1 MSSFTWSRSR
11 FLSPNVTLTIT
22 ARRKLKRSLSWATTL
37 YNTTLTNFENVLAT
51 SQISTSVDP
60 RTPWGSSFCLRSWLT
75 IQTKFQLRINRVLI
89 RLCLSKMP
97 KSSVK
102 ASSRMLISI
111 LFNNILF
118 VVWRWIKKFSQRWEM
133 PEFVTFLRFG
143 LNNEPTCETTTSIF
157 LSTFVFVSKTW
168 TKRVKNAKVLCYEK
182 KMLKFELFISPWS
195 MSTKWNILMLKLRT
209 ASSLLDGKIWDI
221 MYVAIKAV

>member
-1 MSSFTWSRSR
+1 MLKNWDIINTEPQLAVDYGQILLSRQTTTFLLPIKPFNLAELSPKLSINLTKLPSCPKFYLSTKENPNLIYSFEVLLPPSMSSFTWSRSR

-37 YNTTLTNFENVLAT
+37 YNITLTNFENVLAT

-60 RTPWGSSFCLRSWLT
+60 RTPWGSSFCPRSWLT

-133 PEFVTFLRFG
+133 PEFCHFFTF
-143 LNNEPTCETTTSIF
+143 P
-157 LSTFVFVSKTW
+157 
-168 TKRVKNAKVLCYEK
+168 AK
-182 KMLKFELFISPWS
+182 
-195 MSTKWNILMLKLRT
+195 
-209 ASSLLDGKIWDI
+209 
-221 MYVAIKAV
+221 